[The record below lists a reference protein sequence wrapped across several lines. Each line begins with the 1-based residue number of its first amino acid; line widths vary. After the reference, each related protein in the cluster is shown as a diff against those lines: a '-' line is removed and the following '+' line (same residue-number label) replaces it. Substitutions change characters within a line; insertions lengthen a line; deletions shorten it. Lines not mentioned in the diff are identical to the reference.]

1 MLMGASSR
9 ALRESFSLSASQS
22 LYCVADSPRPRR
34 NIVSQH
40 IRDCANEA
48 LRSIDFLLK
57 VEGTPYTRN
66 THYLDDYRD
75 KFLNYYKGIRQSAEN
90 NNLISKLS
98 TGVPVDSESDGQF
111 EEGLVKVLSGLS
123 DMGIHGI
130 QPLALARIL
139 PPALMEDA
147 IAIMANV
154 RAYFQGKFITQT
166 TRVCPAF
173 IRLAF

>member
-1 MLMGASSR
+1 M
-9 ALRESFSLSASQS
+9 RESYSSSASQS
-22 LYCVADSPRPRR
+22 PYCVVNNGPLSRR
-34 NIVSQH
+34 NVVSQH
-40 IRDCANEA
+40 IRDRANET
-48 LRSIDFLLK
+48 LRNIDFLLK

-75 KFLNYYKGIRQSAEN
+75 KFLNYYKGIRQSTEN

-98 TGVPVDSESDGQF
+98 AGVLPDSEPDGQF
-111 EEGLVKVLSGLS
+111 EGGLVKVLSGLS

-147 IAIMANV
+147 IAIMADV
-154 RAYFQGKFITQT
+154 RAYFQGKS
-166 TRVCPAF
+166 
-173 IRLAF
+173 